1 MIVAKTINDT
11 RAAIANARASGR
23 IIGFIPTMGFLHDGH
38 LSLID
43 AARANGADF
52 IVVSIF
58 VNPTQF
64 GPNEDFERY
73 PRDEARDPTLLEG
86 KAADL
91 LFLPSVGVM
100 YPSGSQTWVHTGAVA
115 RPLEGERR
123 PGHFDGVA
131 TVVLKLFNIVLPDL
145 AVFGR
150 KDAQQCAV
158 IERMVRDLNV
168 PVKLVFAETARE
180 PDGLARSSRNS
191 YLSADERAIAPA
203 LYRALRAGEE
213 AISRRIHD
221 ACAIESLMRKTIE
234 ERPGL
239 TIDYLA
245 VIDPETFL
253 PPADFH
259 RDIVL
264 AGAVRLGRTRL
275 IDNVRI
281 ARA

>member
-1 MIVAKTINDT
+1 MILATTIEAT
-11 RAAIANARASGR
+11 RAAIATARASGKT
-23 IIGFIPTMGFLHDGH
+23 IGFIPTMGFLHDGH

-43 AARANGADF
+43 AARASGADF

-73 PRDEARDPTLLEG
+73 PRDEARDKDLLEG
-86 KAADL
+86 KDVDV
-91 LFLPSVGVM
+91 LFLPSVTVM
-100 YPSGSQTWVHTGAVA
+100 YPPGSQTSVHAGAVA

-131 TVVLKLFNIVLPDL
+131 TVVLKLFNIVQPDL

-158 IERMVRDLNV
+158 IERLVRDFDV

-203 LYRALRAGEE
+203 LYRALRVGEG
-213 AISRRIHD
+213 AIARGVHD
-221 ACAIESLMRKTIE
+221 PSAVESLMRKTIE
-234 ERPGL
+234 ATPGA
-239 TIDYLA
+239 TVDYLA

-253 PPADFH
+253 APADFH
-259 RDIVL
+259 RDIILV
-264 AGAVRLGRTRL
+264 GAVKVGRTRL

-281 ARA
+281 ARV